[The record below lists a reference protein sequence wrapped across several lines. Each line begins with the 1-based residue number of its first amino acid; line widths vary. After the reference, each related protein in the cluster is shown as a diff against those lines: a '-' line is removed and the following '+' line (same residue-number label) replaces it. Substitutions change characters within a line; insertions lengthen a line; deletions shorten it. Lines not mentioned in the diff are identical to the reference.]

1 MDDTCEIK
9 AINKTPFNEEKQ
21 NFQVTHLS
29 INGLNCPNCAIRVRN
44 ALLNTYGV
52 TDTIIDHIDG
62 SGEVTHNPD
71 IVERISLIE
80 IVSKAGGGRHRYSAK
95 ILN

>member
-1 MDDTCEIK
+1 MDDKCEIK
-9 AINKTPFNEEKQ
+9 EINKTPLNEEKQ
-21 NFQVTHLS
+21 NTQVTHLS
-29 INGLNCPNCAIRVRN
+29 LTGLNCPNCAIRVKN

-52 TDTIIDHIDG
+52 TDAIIDYIDG

-71 IVERISLIE
+71 IVEGINLIE
-80 IVSKAGGGRHRYSAK
+80 IVSKAGGGRHRYSAT